1 MRLSQFRGVFAAVVE
16 RAASVGLL
24 DGEQTDV
31 SAWETDDEDEQTVVA
46 DVGAGIDGSVLGR
59 RLEQAEGPE
68 RAGQTDLH

>member
-31 SAWETDDEDEQTVVA
+31 SAWETDDEDEQTVVV
-46 DVGAGIDGSVLGR
+46 DVGAGIDGSVFGR